1 VDRWSFW
8 IDYFQTIPRL
18 LIGLCLTLTA
28 GIGKEV
34 IKTCIHCADE
44 FDATSRQKR
53 TAGGKINEC
62 PECVESLG
70 TETAV
75 SYLGVCMGEGKQ
87 GGVQILAFEDDSSRS
102 AYLKAWRNNSGQNKG
117 KSCQLGGHLS
127 STGGIRFKKKGET
140 PANSNHKGRAD

>member
-1 VDRWSFW
+1 M
-8 IDYFQTIPRL
+8 
-18 LIGLCLTLTA
+18 
-28 GIGKEV
+28 
-34 IKTCIHCADE
+34 IKICIHCADD

-53 TAGGKINEC
+53 IAGGKINEC
-62 PECVESLG
+62 PECVETLG
-70 TETAV
+70 TETTVA
-75 SYLGVCMGEGKQ
+75 YLGVCMGEGKQ

-102 AYLKAWRNNSGQNKG
+102 AYLKGWRNNSGQNKG

>member
-1 VDRWSFW
+1 M
-8 IDYFQTIPRL
+8 
-18 LIGLCLTLTA
+18 
-28 GIGKEV
+28 

-44 FDATSRQKR
+44 FDAASRQKR
-53 TAGGKINEC
+53 TVGGKINEC

-102 AYLKAWRNNSGQNKG
+102 AYLKAWRNNSGQNKS
-117 KSCQLGGHLS
+117 KSCQIGGHLS